1 MPLKVRPNTKNA
13 DKIDPGFRLFPL
25 SSKNVQTGCAL
36 YGLQRQVPADHWGAL
51 RVQSH
56 VHLHAH
62 VCLRAHTHILAHLR
76 ITLSSQAYCKHF
88 KSRLPPLFLSVCC
101 LLRHTWWPSHAST
114 SSASNRL
121 PPSQPSSYHSPS
133 HSLSLKAAADSP
145 FSYSPASRTSSSP
158 CSLSSPP
165 SHFPHASPSLTLTSH
180 WSPPDATVPGT
191 CLEGSS
197 PPRPDEA
204 EDEREPAEQKTQ
216 SNAGDSRIATDTL
229 ELSWGDVIESNAGN
243 AETWKHL
250 LSVDG
255 QVVQIDLDELHRMRQ
270 FKYLGPTRLRLDA
283 FFFLM
288 GLPISFFS
296 RIQEKRKGGD
306 VADLMAFFSEEEHWF
321 EALLHPRMAKFLR
334 LQQRRLAKDDRINQY
349 VQTAIQNLQGKR
361 EDNHQSPMASA
372 TIPESRNLSPIKK
385 DTSATVGFDTTTP
398 PSESRIG
405 PAIEGFGLD
414 KTNETN
420 GNTQQNE
427 AEIGEADK
435 KSFPAGESLSKQ
447 RQFEQIHLNAD
458 FLATF
463 HEGMGRDV
471 KRMIQAELID
481 FLREHNDEL
490 QAFYLPPKETPGQKA
505 GPDA

>member
-1 MPLKVRPNTKNA
+1 
-13 DKIDPGFRLFPL
+13 
-25 SSKNVQTGCAL
+25 
-36 YGLQRQVPADHWGAL
+36 
-51 RVQSH
+51 
-56 VHLHAH
+56 
-62 VCLRAHTHILAHLR
+62 
-76 ITLSSQAYCKHF
+76 
-88 KSRLPPLFLSVCC
+88 
-101 LLRHTWWPSHAST
+101 
-114 SSASNRL
+114 
-121 PPSQPSSYHSPS
+121 
-133 HSLSLKAAADSP
+133 
-145 FSYSPASRTSSSP
+145 
-158 CSLSSPP
+158 
-165 SHFPHASPSLTLTSH
+165 
-180 WSPPDATVPGT
+180 
-191 CLEGSS
+191 
-197 PPRPDEA
+197 
-204 EDEREPAEQKTQ
+204 
-216 SNAGDSRIATDTL
+216 
-229 ELSWGDVIESNAGN
+229 
-243 AETWKHL
+243 
-250 LSVDG
+250 
-255 QVVQIDLDELHRMRQ
+255 MRQ

-361 EDNHQSPMASA
+361 EDNHQSPMGSA

-385 DTSATVGFDTTTP
+385 DTSTTVGFDTTTP

-414 KTNETN
+414 KTNETS